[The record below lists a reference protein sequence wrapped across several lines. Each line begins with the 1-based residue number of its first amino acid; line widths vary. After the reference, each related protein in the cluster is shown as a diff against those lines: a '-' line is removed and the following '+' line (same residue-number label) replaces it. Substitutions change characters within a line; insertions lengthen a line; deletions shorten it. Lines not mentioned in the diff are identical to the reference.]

1 MTQSNRAVLQA
12 IEYHLPE
19 ARVTNDALAEQ
30 FPEWTPARIHE
41 IVGVDERH
49 VAASD
54 ECASDLAVAA
64 ATKLFAS
71 GRASPADIDYVIHC
85 TQGPDYFLPTTACV
99 IQNRLGLP
107 RHCGAVDI
115 NLGCSGYV
123 YGLGLA
129 KGLIESEQA
138 KPRAVSCSG
147 HVQQVPQP
155 ARQERSERAR
165 RRRGG
170 HAADERRVRY
180 RRTAG
185 RPVRVRNRWARRVEP
200 HCSRRRHA
208 TGVRPERPR
217 ADRRQR
223 ERAHADN
230 VYMNGAEIFAF
241 TLREVPAV
249 ISRVLSAKGLSV
261 DDVDLFVPH
270 QANAFILADLQ
281 RKLRIPPERFVIDM
295 ADCGNTGSSTSRS
308 RYAGRWRGA
317 RPAPAC
323 A

>member
-54 ECASDLAVAA
+54 ECASDLAVVA

-85 TQGPDYFLPTTACV
+85 TQAPDYFLPTTACV

-138 KPRAVSCSG
+138 K
-147 HVQQVPQP
+147 HVRQVPQP
-155 ARQERSERAR
+155 ARQERSVLAD
-165 RRRGG
+165 G
-170 HAADERRVRY
+170 AAATLLKSD
-180 RRTAG
+180 A
-185 RPVRVRNRWARRVEP
+185 
-200 HCSRRRHA
+200 SA
-208 TGVRPERPR
+208 TGGMRQAYDPNGPVQIDDSGNERT
-217 ADRRQR
+217 Q
-223 ERAHADN
+223 
-230 VYMNGAEIFAF
+230 
-241 TLREVPAV
+241 T
-249 ISRVLSAKGLSV
+249 
-261 DDVDLFVPH
+261 
-270 QANAFILADLQ
+270 
-281 RKLRIPPERFVIDM
+281 
-295 ADCGNTGSSTSRS
+295 T
-308 RYAGRWRGA
+308 
-317 RPAPAC
+317 C

>member
-1 MTQSNRAVLQA
+1 VTQSNRAVLQA

-64 ATKLFAS
+64 ATKLLAS

-85 TQGPDYFLPTTACV
+85 TQAPDYFLPTTACV

-107 RHCGAVDI
+107 THCGAVDL

-129 KGLIESEQA
+129 KGLIESDQA
-138 KPRAVSCSG
+138 NRVLFLTADRYSKYLNPRDKSVRSVLADGAAATLLTSDASATGGRLAGPFVYGTDGRGASNLI
-147 HVQQVPQP
+147 VP
-155 ARQERSERAR
+155 A
-165 RRRGG
+165 GG
-170 HAADERRVRY
+170 
-180 RRTAG
+180 
-185 RPVRVRNRWARRVEP
+185 
-200 HCSRRRHA
+200 RRHA
-208 TGVRPERPR
+208 TAVRPERPR

-223 ERAHADN
+223 ERAH
-230 VYMNGAEIFAF
+230 
-241 TLREVPAV
+241 RQQ
-249 ISRVLSAKGLSV
+249 RVHERRR
-261 DDVDLFVPH
+261 DLCVH
-270 QANAFILADLQ
+270 AA
-281 RKLRIPPERFVIDM
+281 
-295 ADCGNTGSSTSRS
+295 
-308 RYAGRWRGA
+308 
-317 RPAPAC
+317 
-323 A
+323 

>member
-1 MTQSNRAVLQA
+1 MTQSNRVVLQA

-19 ARVTNDALAEQ
+19 TRVTNDALAEQ
-30 FPEWTPARIHE
+30 FPEWTPARIQ
-41 IVGVDERH
+41 
-49 VAASD
+49 
-54 ECASDLAVAA
+54 A

-71 GRASPADIDYVIHC
+71 GRALPADIDYVIHC
-85 TQGPDYFLPTTACV
+85 TQAPDYFLPTTACV

-138 KPRAVSCSG
+138 NRVLFLTADTYSKYLNPRDKSVRSVLADGAAATLLTSDASATGGRLAGPFVYGTDGRGASNLIVPAGGMRQAYDPNAPVQIDDSG
-147 HVQQVPQP
+147 N
-155 ARQERSERAR
+155 E
-165 RRRGG
+165 
-170 HAADERRVRY
+170 
-180 RRTAG
+180 RTA
-185 RPVRVRNRWARRVEP
+185 N
-200 HCSRRRHA
+200 
-208 TGVRPERPR
+208 
-217 ADRRQR
+217 
-223 ERAHADN
+223 N

-270 QANAFILADLQ
+270 QANAFILAHLQ

-295 ADCGNTGSSTSRS
+295 ADCGNTGSSTIAIALR
-308 RYAGRWRGA
+308 RAMARGA
-317 RPAPAC
+317 IRAGMRVMLVGFGVGYSWGATLLEWI
-323 A
+323 

>member
-1 MTQSNRAVLQA
+1 VTQSNHAVLQA

-64 ATKLFAS
+64 ATKLLAS

-107 RHCGAVDI
+107 RHCGAVDL

-129 KGLIESEQA
+129 KGLIESDQA
-138 KPRAVSCSG
+138 NRVLFLTADMYSKYSTRATRAFGACS
-147 HVQQVPQP
+147 PT
-155 ARQERSERAR
+155 AR
-165 RRRGG
+165 R
-170 HAADERRVRY
+170 
-180 RRTAG
+180 
-185 RPVRVRNRWARRVEP
+185 P
-200 HCSRRRHA
+200 HC
-208 TGVRPERPR
+208 
-217 ADRRQR
+217 
-223 ERAHADN
+223 
-230 VYMNGAEIFAF
+230 
-241 TLREVPAV
+241 
-249 ISRVLSAKGLSV
+249 
-261 DDVDLFVPH
+261 
-270 QANAFILADLQ
+270 
-281 RKLRIPPERFVIDM
+281 
-295 ADCGNTGSSTSRS
+295 
-308 RYAGRWRGA
+308 
-317 RPAPAC
+317 
-323 A
+323 

>member
-85 TQGPDYFLPTTACV
+85 TQAPDYFLPTTACV

-123 YGLGLA
+123 VRPRSGQGPDRIRA
-129 KGLIESEQA
+129 GE
-138 KPRAVSCSG
+138 PRAVSYSG
-147 HVQQVPQP
+147 HVQQVSSTRATRAFGACSPT
-155 ARQERSERAR
+155 AR
-165 RRRGG
+165 R
-170 HAADERRVRY
+170 
-180 RRTAG
+180 
-185 RPVRVRNRWARRVEP
+185 
-200 HCSRRRHA
+200 
-208 TGVRPERPR
+208 PR
-217 ADRRQR
+217 
-223 ERAHADN
+223 
-230 VYMNGAEIFAF
+230 
-241 TLREVPAV
+241 
-249 ISRVLSAKGLSV
+249 
-261 DDVDLFVPH
+261 
-270 QANAFILADLQ
+270 
-281 RKLRIPPERFVIDM
+281 
-295 ADCGNTGSSTSRS
+295 C
-308 RYAGRWRGA
+308 
-317 RPAPAC
+317 
-323 A
+323 

>member
-64 ATKLFAS
+64 ATKLFAA

-138 KPRAVSCSG
+138 NRVLFLTADTYSKF
-147 HVQQVPQP
+147 PQP

-170 HAADERRVRY
+170 HAADERRVRHG
-180 RRTAG
+180 RTAG
-185 RPVRVRNRWARRVEP
+185 RSVRVPEPMGAARRTSLFP
-200 HCSRRRHA
+200 QAAC
-208 TGVRPERPR
+208 
-217 ADRRQR
+217 DRRTTR
-223 ERAHADN
+223 TPPCRSTTAGTSAPPTT
-230 VYMNGAEIFAF
+230 F
-241 TLREVPAV
+241 T
-249 ISRVLSAKGLSV
+249 
-261 DDVDLFVPH
+261 
-270 QANAFILADLQ
+270 
-281 RKLRIPPERFVIDM
+281 
-295 ADCGNTGSSTSRS
+295 
-308 RYAGRWRGA
+308 
-317 RPAPAC
+317 
-323 A
+323 